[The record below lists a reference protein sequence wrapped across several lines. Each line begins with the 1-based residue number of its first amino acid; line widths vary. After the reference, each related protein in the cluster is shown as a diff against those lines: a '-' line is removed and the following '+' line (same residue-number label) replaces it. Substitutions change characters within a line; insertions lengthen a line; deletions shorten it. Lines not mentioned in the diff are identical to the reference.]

1 MTYPQALH
9 NDHSDFPLAP
19 HNLEIT
25 HDMLSPYAKS
35 FQKSSYKSQ
44 KLCQTF
50 LPKSKY
56 VVDLRNLR
64 FYMEKGMVLD
74 KVHRVIQFTQSRF
87 LSSYIDK
94 NTELRKN
101 AKSSFEKDLF
111 KLMNN
116 AIFGKTL
123 QNNRK
128 HR

>member
-1 MTYPQALH
+1 M
-9 NDHSDFPLAP
+9 
-19 HNLEIT
+19 
-25 HDMLSPYAKS
+25 
-35 FQKSSYKSQ
+35 
-44 KLCQTF
+44 
-50 LPKSKY
+50 
-56 VVDLRNLR
+56 VDLRNLR